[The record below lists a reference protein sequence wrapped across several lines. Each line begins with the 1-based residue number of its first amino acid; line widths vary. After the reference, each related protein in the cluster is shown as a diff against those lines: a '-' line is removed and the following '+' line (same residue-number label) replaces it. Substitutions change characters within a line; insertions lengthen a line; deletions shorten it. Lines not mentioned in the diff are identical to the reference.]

1 MKNWE
6 VKRWR
11 KRMIALILV
20 IAIEL
25 ILLLSLLPVE
35 AAEPSDPQLMRVTC
49 YTYPP
54 GSITASGSEVR
65 EGIVAARKEWM
76 NALVILYDTDM
87 NFIGYFEVK
96 DTGFGIDKDGDG
108 VGSIQEGTSIDVFR
122 SDLERCHEW
131 TGRYGDYCYAKIIP
145 DAKG

>member
-1 MKNWE
+1 M
-6 VKRWR
+6 
-11 KRMIALILV
+11 
-20 IAIEL
+20 
-25 ILLLSLLPVE
+25 LLTVMFYALPVN
-35 AAEPSDPQLMRVTC
+35 AAEYPLKKMRVTC

-65 EGIVAARKEWM
+65 EGIVAAKKDWM
-76 NALVILYDTDM
+76 DALVILYDTDM

-108 VGSIQEGTSIDVFR
+108 VGSIQEGTSLDVFR
-122 SDLERCHEW
+122 SSLERCQEW
-131 TGRYGDYCYAKIIP
+131 TERYGDYCYAKIIT